1 MNKIN
6 LLLDNCMRGGVVR
19 IFVICALVV
28 LTVSMIGCAALLVGA
43 GVGAGAAGVAYVK
56 GDLEADVKADPKEI
70 EKASL
75 KAFDALEIH
84 KISSS
89 ASALDASIIGR
100 TATDKSVKIIVKAK
114 ETGGSRISI
123 RVGTFGSESMSRK
136 ICDEIKKRLP

>member
-1 MNKIN
+1 MRKIN
-6 LLLDNCMRGGVVR
+6 LFLDKWVTDNMGR
-19 IFVICALVV
+19 ILIIGALVV
-28 LTVSMIGCAALLVGA
+28 LTVSMAGCTALLVGA

-56 GDLEADVKADPKEI
+56 GDLESDVKADPKEI

-75 KAFDALEIH
+75 KAFEVLDIH

-100 TATDKSVKIIVKAK
+100 TATDKSVKIVVKAK

-136 ICDEIKKRLP
+136 IYDEIKKMLP